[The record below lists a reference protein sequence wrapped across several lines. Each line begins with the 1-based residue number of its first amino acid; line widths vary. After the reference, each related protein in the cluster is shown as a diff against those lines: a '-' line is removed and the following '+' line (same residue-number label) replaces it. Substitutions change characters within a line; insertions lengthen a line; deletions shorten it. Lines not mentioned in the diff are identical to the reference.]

1 MISFRFSTICFHV
14 VLLLAAVG
22 MLSSCDRSE
31 SSRSLGEIESYMD
44 SHSDSRLDD
53 LLAIDSAA
61 LQSPGDRML
70 YEVLLTQAL
79 DKAHE
84 SIASRDSVM
93 QVAADWFSARSDP
106 RLLPRSHQ
114 I

>member
-1 MISFRFSTICFHV
+1 
-14 VLLLAAVG
+14 
-22 MLSSCDRSE
+22 
-31 SSRSLGEIESYMD
+31 MD

-93 QVAADWFSARSDP
+93 QVAADWFSDRSAT
-106 RLLPRSHQ
+106 RHALLANYFLGR
-114 I
+114 IKVE